1 MLEEAGV
8 GAKFKFRVEWAED
21 LVEDKGGK
29 EWAEGT
35 SLGKAFIL
43 EEE

>member
-1 MLEEAGV
+1 MEEAGV
-8 GAKFKFRVEWAED
+8 GAKFKFRVEGAED